1 MLVAPSVARQGEEW
15 HRHRTV
21 LSKKLLRPK
30 EVHEYIAPM
39 NVVSNDFMTRLTK
52 IRNSDATIPN
62 MDHEIFKWAM
72 EGAFNDVFSPFQLCA
87 LTT

>member
-1 MLVAPSVARQGEEW
+1 MSDLFCIRQGEEW

-39 NVVSNDFMTRLTK
+39 NVVGNDFMKRLEK
-52 IRNSDATIPN
+52 LRQPDGVVPN
-62 MDHEIFKWAM
+62 LEHEVFKWAM
-72 EGAFNDVFSPFQLCA
+72 ECR
-87 LTT
+87 